1 MAGRVRYASTEVL
14 PLQTCARLRPSTRT
28 RSSSSCILD
37 GQRAGVRLEDEPF
50 ELLDPVRVTVTCVP
64 GDGDAPPSCVSV
76 YPPAPVCAMAPCPD
90 RRGATAR
97 AAAVGQRGRGEQRQ
111 RHRRQRQESTR
122 HHGCRLSRGRAATVS
137 PRRRVH
143 RRHLTTTRGCDT
155 RRAPRESV
163 RYSARAARQCRPRR
177 ATRRFLLFPS
187 DDR

>member
-1 MAGRVRYASTEVL
+1 MRLDGGLTRCRSVPDCTRARGHGLRVRT
-14 PLQTCARLRPSTRT
+14 
-28 RSSSSCILD
+28 ILD
-37 GQRAGVRLEDEPF
+37 GQRAGVRLEDEPH
-50 ELLDPVRVTVTCVP
+50 ERARPGE
-64 GDGDAPPSCVSV
+64 GDGDLRTRRRGC
-76 YPPAPVCAMAPCPD
+76 PAVVRERVPAGAGLRRGAMPGQ
-90 RRGATAR
+90 RGATAR

-155 RRAPRESV
+155 LRAPRERV

>member
-1 MAGRVRYASTEVL
+1 MRLDGGLTRCRSVPDCTR
-14 PLQTCARLRPSTRT
+14 ARGHGLRSG
-28 RSSSSCILD
+28 ILD
-37 GQRAGVRLEDEPF
+37 FQRAGVGLEDEPF
-50 ELLDPVRVTVTCVP
+50 ELIRPLGE
-64 GDGDAPPSCVSV
+64 GDGDLRSRRRGGSAVV
-76 YPPAPVCAMAPCPD
+76 RERVPVGAGLDGAAAVT
-90 RRGATAR
+90 RRGARAR

-143 RRHLTTTRGCDT
+143 RRHLTTTRGGCDT
-155 RRAPRESV
+155 LRAPRERV

>member
-1 MAGRVRYASTEVL
+1 MRLDGGLIPCRPVPDRARAPRGRV
-14 PLQTCARLRPSTRT
+14 LRVDG
-28 RSSSSCILD
+28 IFD
-37 GQRAGVRLEDEPF
+37 GQRASVRLEDETHERARPG
-50 ELLDPVRVTVTCVP
+50 E
-64 GDGDAPPSCVSV
+64 GDGDLRPRRRGC
-76 YPPAPVCAMAPCPD
+76 PAVVRERVPANAGLDDVWT
-90 RRGATAR
+90 RHGATAR
-97 AAAVGQRGRGEQRQ
+97 PGAVGQRGRGEQRQ

-143 RRHLTTTRGCDT
+143 RRHLTTTRGGCDT